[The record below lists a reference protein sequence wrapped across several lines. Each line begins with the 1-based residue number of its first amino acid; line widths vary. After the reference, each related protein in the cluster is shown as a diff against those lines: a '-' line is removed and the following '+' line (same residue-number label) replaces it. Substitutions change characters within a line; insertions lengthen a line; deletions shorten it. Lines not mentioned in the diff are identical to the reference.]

1 MERAIDQVSGR
12 ITEPYTL
19 TEEMRGI
26 KDDIGIGTTDTLIV
40 ISGIIWLV
48 VNRLRFLNKILELKL
63 NHLYSFI
70 CP

>member
-1 MERAIDQVSGR
+1 
-12 ITEPYTL
+12 
-19 TEEMRGI
+19 MRGI
-26 KDDIGIGTTDTLIV
+26 KDDIGIGTKETKAIV
-40 ISGIIWLV
+40 IYGIIWLV